1 MTVPETG
8 YPAVKRGWCCCPSS
22 NHSTE
27 NVVSSFLDG
36 HASVASPAN
45 GVFPFAIG
53 KTIQVY
59 AKDFFDMSEQ
69 FISVRFPF
77 NEDAVR
83 ILDEQ
88 TVGGVVGG
96 VNKVLLSTTVY
107 MNVGWSMEGK
117 GNGKV
122 SLANLPSLR
131 A

>member
-8 YPAVKRGWCCCPSS
+8 YPAVKRGWSYCPRF

-27 NVVSSFLDG
+27 NRVSSLLDG
-36 HASVASPAN
+36 YASVASPAN

-59 AKDFFDMSEQ
+59 AKDFFDISEH
-69 FISVRFPF
+69 FIVLRFPF

-88 TVGGVVGG
+88 AHGG
-96 VNKVLLSTTVY
+96 VNKVPLFITVCQLLKFFPLKTL
-107 MNVGWSMEGK
+107 NR
-117 GNGKV
+117 
-122 SLANLPSLR
+122 LIHPR
-131 A
+131 